1 MGLIKLI
8 VCVAALFILKDYC
21 DTRNIV
27 YNYYDMIVFAILGAG
42 WIAHS
47 SAAPSNRIVIRER
60 RKD

>member
-8 VCVAALFILKDYC
+8 VCIAALFILKDYC
-21 DTRNIV
+21 DTRYIA
-27 YNYYDMIVFAILGAG
+27 YTYYDVIAFAILGAG

-47 SAAPSNRIVIRER
+47 SASPTIRTIIKER

>member
-21 DTRNIV
+21 DTRSIV

-47 SAAPSNRIVIRER
+47 NSAPSNRIVIRER